1 MWSTF
6 ILILFN
12 TLLITNAFN
21 SYSSKLVMKRR
32 FTSRL
37 LVRDSSQFITSDNIV
52 FVEIIK
58 GVVSLGTI
66 VLFTKEMKS
75 SGDKRIAEIQSSG
88 DKRIA
93 DLLVSLKLTIDAS
106 DKRTNDHISAC
117 DKRTNDHISSNDK
130 RFSDLLASMKDTK
143 VIEGELLKEKLNS
156 TNYNIK
162 KLTEDV
168 EKVKEK
174 YVKKDEEKY

>member
-21 SYSSKLVMKRR
+21 SFSSKLVMKKR
-32 FTSRL
+32 FTSRV
-37 LVRDSSQFITSDNIV
+37 LVMDSSQFITSDNIV
-52 FVEIIK
+52 LVEIIK

-66 VLFTKEMKS
+66 ALFTN
-75 SGDKRIAEIQSSG
+75 EIQSSS

-93 DLLVSLKLTIDAS
+93 DLLVSLKLTIYAS
-106 DKRTNDHISAC
+106 DKRTNDHISA
-117 DKRTNDHISSNDK
+117 SDK
-130 RFSDLLASMKDTK
+130 RFSDLLTSMKDTK

-156 TNYNIK
+156 TNDNIK

-168 EKVKEK
+168 EKFKEK
-174 YVKKDEEKY
+174 YVEKDEEK

>member
-32 FTSRL
+32 FTNRH
-37 LVRDSSQFITSDNIV
+37 SSQFITSDNIV
-52 FVEIIK
+52 LVEIIK

-66 VLFTKEMKS
+66 ALFTNK
-75 SGDKRIAEIQSSG
+75 IQSSG
-88 DKRIA
+88 DKRRA

-106 DKRTNDHISAC
+106 DKRTNDHISA
-117 DKRTNDHISSNDK
+117 SDK

-156 TNYNIK
+156 TNDNIK

-168 EKVKEK
+168 EKFKEK
-174 YVKKDEEKY
+174 YVKKDEEK